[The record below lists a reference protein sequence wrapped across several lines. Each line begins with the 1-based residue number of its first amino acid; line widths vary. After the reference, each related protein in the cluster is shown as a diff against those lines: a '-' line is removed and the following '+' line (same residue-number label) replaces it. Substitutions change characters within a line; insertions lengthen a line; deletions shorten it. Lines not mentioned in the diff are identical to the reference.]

1 VQKDLPGELL
11 SKSKSAMKKKKFKGQ
26 RMLFCNKIMRELF
39 AKKHYNDAWVFYEA
53 VDYVALQ
60 IPDYLE
66 KIKTPMDFGT
76 AKAKLDEGKYTEADD
91 YVRDIRLVFENCYTY
106 NPPDHPVVAMAKKMQ
121 AVFEKAIEEMPPKP
135 TPPPRAGTLGADS
148 DSDDEHDAEHVSA
161 HPIIPN
167 PTPLIPQEPFSSTA
181 KKEKMLPKKKKDKA
195 AAKAKK
201 ASAKAKKAA
210 AKALQPEP
218 DDGNSSSDSSESE
231 SESSED
237 DDDEEEKKK
246 KKRLEM
252 YMNLMK
258 EELAGISANIK
269 KRKKKKKKKK
279 SKDGKHKRAKTT
291 STSSVKK
298 AAPKKRA
305 PAKKKPTAE
314 KKSPASR
321 KASSTSGSKRKAQI
335 ASEEEDS
342 DSSEGEAHMT
352 YEQKKEL
359 SKAIHML
366 ENRQLEKVVTII
378 QDMDREALGETSDGE
393 TEIDFQ
399 ALKDG
404 TLRQLEAYVHQ
415 CNRAKPKAKKKKK
428 TQQEVVEEMIATQKK
443 YAELTGTTAEAGH
456 ATPAQSAAA
465 DSSSRFVTVL
475 SPPSLSSLAFPLDF
489 CDLSLRT
496 FRLGVVLRGHA

>member
-11 SKSKSAMKKKKFKGQ
+11 SKSKSAVKKKKFKGQ

-76 AKAKLDEGKYTEADD
+76 AKAKLDDGKYTEADD

-106 NPPDHPVVAMAKKMQ
+106 NPPDHPVVVMAKKMQ

-135 TPPPRAGTLGADS
+135 TPPPRTASLGADS
-148 DSDDEHDAEHVSA
+148 DSEDEQEADHVSA

-167 PTPLIPQEPFSSTA
+167 PTPLIPQEPFSAA
-181 KKEKMLPKKKKDKA
+181 KKEKMLPKKKDKA
-195 AAKAKK
+195 AAKAKQ

-210 AKALQPEP
+210 AKAAKSLQPEP
-218 DDGNSSSDSSESE
+218 DDGNSSSESSESE

-352 YEQKKEL
+352 YKQKKEL

-415 CNRAKPKAKKKKK
+415 CNRSARAVVRRAKPKAKG
-428 TQQEVVEEMIATQKK
+428 QEEE
-443 YAELTGTTAEAGH
+443 EDTGG
-456 ATPAQSAAA
+456 
-465 DSSSRFVTVL
+465 
-475 SPPSLSSLAFPLDF
+475 
-489 CDLSLRT
+489 
-496 FRLGVVLRGHA
+496 GG